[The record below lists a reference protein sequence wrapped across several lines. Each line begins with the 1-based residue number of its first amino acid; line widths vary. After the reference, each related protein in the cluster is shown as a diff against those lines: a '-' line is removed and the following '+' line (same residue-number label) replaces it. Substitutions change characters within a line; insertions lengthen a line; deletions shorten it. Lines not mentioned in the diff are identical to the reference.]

1 MNDGPVNSKF
11 EIKDLIKEKDR
22 EKKSAMVQ
30 YLAQQF
36 RLIVLEVLH
45 DKGTGHWGGAS
56 SAAEIL
62 TALYF
67 DILNIDPSNPSWED
81 RDRFVLSK
89 GHASCMYYTVL
100 AHRGFFPVPEL
111 TTFRQLNSRLQG
123 HPSMHSTPGVDMSTG
138 ALGHGISVG
147 LGMALAS
154 KLLNKSYW
162 TYVML
167 GDGCLNEGETWEG
180 IMSAAKFKPEK
191 FVALVDYNKVQ
202 LDGPSDIIMPMD
214 PLPEKFR
221 AFNWNVSPKVYD
233 GHIASEV
240 FESLDWVRSQKQW
253 PVAVI
258 YKTHKGRGVSFM
270 EDNSKWHGA
279 PIDDDS
285 YAKAREELLLT
296 LQKLEELL

>member
-1 MNDGPVNSKF
+1 
-11 EIKDLIKEKDR
+11 
-22 EKKSAMVQ
+22 
-30 YLAQQF
+30 
-36 RLIVLEVLH
+36 
-45 DKGTGHWGGAS
+45 
-56 SAAEIL
+56 
-62 TALYF
+62 
-67 DILNIDPSNPSWED
+67 
-81 RDRFVLSK
+81 
-89 GHASCMYYTVL
+89 MYYTVL
-100 AHRGFFPVPEL
+100 AHRGFFPVQEL

-123 HPSMHSTPGVDMSTG
+123 HPSMYSTPGVDMSTG

-233 GHIASEV
+233 GHIALEV

-270 EDNSKWHGA
+270 ENNSKWHGA

-285 YAKAREELLLT
+285 YAKARGELLLT